1 MQRSNIPLS
10 SPPSKKESNKNRK
23 RLIIVIF
30 HLSNQKYIYTHLY
43 STLVRNNIK
52 RYISKITLN
61 NRIKNQHQPLCEK
74 NTSIKIIFLYLCKFI
89 WKTHNIFVI
98 IESFKIIHHIYT

>member
-30 HLSNQKYIYTHLY
+30 HLSKQEYIYTHLY

-74 NTSIKIIFLYLCKFI
+74 KNTSIK
-89 WKTHNIFVI
+89 
-98 IESFKIIHHIYT
+98 